1 MSAIILKVL
10 SGALLGI
17 SLGTA
22 TALAQGGGGSRD
34 TTVTYVEQPGGIDLA
49 DYVAAWPALAPYVVR
64 LRQGGRD
71 AVKSDLQRLAQS
83 ASPPEGALNLLAQL
97 DREDG
102 RLDESR
108 VLIERA
114 VAANRD
120 QHLHYFQQAM
130 VAFAQLSRAS
140 GLGRWTWQQKTR
152 AAYQR
157 AFDLDPRPVP
167 YRFYL
172 VYSLAQTPGFAGGDK
187 DRALRMADEGVG
199 MGEKAFY
206 VVRAD
211 VHRFR
216 GERALA
222 FADYDRAIEER
233 VFKLNAFLAAGD
245 LAAEQQ
251 DWPRARRYLEWAVHC
266 RPDSP
271 TARAKLAALPGQ

>member
-1 MSAIILKVL
+1 MSATILRAL
-10 SGALLGI
+10 SGALLGV

-22 TALAQGGGGSRD
+22 TALAQGGDGPRD
-34 TTVTYVEQPGGIDLA
+34 TTVTYVEQPAGIDLA
-49 DYVAAWPALAPYVVR
+49 DYVAAWPALAPYVAR

-71 AVKSDLQRLAQS
+71 AVRGDLQRLAES
-83 ASPPEGALNLLAQL
+83 ASPPDGALNLLAQL
-97 DREDG
+97 EREDG
-102 RLDESR
+102 RLDEAR
-108 VLIERA
+108 VFIERA
-114 VAANRD
+114 IAASPG

-140 GLGRWTWQQKTR
+140 GLGRWTWQRRTR
-152 AAYQR
+152 DAYQR
-157 AFDLDPRPVP
+157 AFDIDPRPVP

-172 VYSLAQTPGFAGGDK
+172 AYTLVQTPGIAGGDK

-199 MGEKAFY
+199 MGQKAFY

-222 FADYDRAIEER
+222 FADYDRAIEAR

-251 DWPRARRYLEWAVHC
+251 DWPRARRYFEWAVHC
-266 RPDSP
+266 RPDSEA
-271 TARAKLAALPGQ
+271 ARARLAALPGQ